1 MLSLVY
7 HNFLEKN
14 ISAFNAV
21 KEGATQGEKYCKSLI
36 GYFNAHGNGTT
47 QDFLKDIS
55 FFKKENKQ
63 NMKKLLFVVQKNNFF
78 NTIFLLKIINFE

>member
-63 NMKKLLFVVQKNNFF
+63 NTKKKKKNSYSIQLN
-78 NTIFLLKIINFE
+78 LSQYLCL